1 MQFDWDENK
10 RQTNIRKH
18 GIDFKD
24 AVKIFSSHHMS
35 YEDHRPI
42 YDEQRFIAYCFW
54 NSHLLVVVYTF
65 VEDDIIRIITARK
78 TKKYEEK
85 RFL

>member
-24 AVKIFSSHHMS
+24 AAKIFSGHHMS
-35 YEDHRPI
+35 YEDDRPI
-42 YDEQRFIAYCFW
+42 YDEQRFVAYGFW

-65 VEDDIIRIITARK
+65 IDDDMIRIISARK
-78 TKKYEEK
+78 AKKYEEK
-85 RFL
+85 QFL